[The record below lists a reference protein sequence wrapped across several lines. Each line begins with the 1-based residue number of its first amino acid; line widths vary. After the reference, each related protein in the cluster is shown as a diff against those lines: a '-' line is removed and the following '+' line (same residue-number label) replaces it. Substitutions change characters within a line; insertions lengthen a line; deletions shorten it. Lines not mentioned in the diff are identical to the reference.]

1 MGSDAVGGMSRIL
14 EHRNSIA
21 STHKAWPKKPIQL
34 PRRRWLVSLA
44 TGLVTLTASTIL
56 AQQASSFSQQPVGGS
71 AVLGDQMVLNIGV
84 VGSTPLSI
92 QWFHDGVAIPNANLA
107 ASH

>member
-1 MGSDAVGGMSRIL
+1 MSRIL

-21 STHKAWPKKPIQL
+21 STHKAWPTKPIQL
-34 PRRRWLVSLA
+34 PRHRWLVSLA

-71 AVLGDQMVLNIGV
+71 AVLGDQMVLTIGV
-84 VGSTPLSI
+84 AGSTHCRSSGFTMGWRSPMPV
-92 QWFHDGVAIPNANLA
+92 FA
-107 ASH
+107 ASN